1 MLNFIKIINVK
12 TKITILLFLFLS
24 IFIGSCK
31 KKEAGPGGKNNISG
45 VIRFKNGLTGNND
58 VAVNATVSI
67 AYGTNETTSTFDQT
81 ILTDANGNY
90 KIDGLNKGS
99 YFMKAG
105 YTDINGFIYSNSG
118 VGIIFENKK
127 KNLEVNITLE

>member
-1 MLNFIKIINVK
+1 MK
-12 TKITILLFLFLS
+12 TKITLLLFLLVF

-31 KKEAGPGGKNNISG
+31 KKEAGPGGKNSISG
-45 VIRFKNGLTGNND
+45 VIRFKNGSTGNND
-58 VAVNATVSI
+58 VAVNAKVSI
-67 AYGTNETTSTFDQT
+67 AYGTNEATSTFDQT

-105 YTDINGFIYSNSG
+105 YTDINGFIYNNSG